1 MSLARLAHGVVA
13 SVTIGGE
20 SSPRVELSPA
30 AAMLLDRL
38 WAKHGPLMFHQSGG
52 CCDGSAPMCYPAGE
66 FLTGDADVLL
76 GELDLGPDADGPRVA
91 PFWMSAEQFAY
102 WRHTYPPCTRKLA
115 ALWCGNADISTGRRV
130 LRIPACRLF
139 AVSAR
144 GGWTVVRDGRLQLD
158 GTHD

>member
-52 CCDGSAPMCYPAGE
+52 CCDGSAPMCYPIGM
-66 FLTGDADVLL
+66 FITGPSDVLL
-76 GELDLGPDADGPRVA
+76 GSMNVGLDDPVEIYMSESQFEYWKYTHLTIDVVPGRGAGFSVEGPTGMRFLIRSRMLEDAELEHFGLGPA
-91 PFWMSAEQFAY
+91 S
-102 WRHTYPPCTRKLA
+102 
-115 ALWCGNADISTGRRV
+115 
-130 LRIPACRLF
+130 
-139 AVSAR
+139 
-144 GGWTVVRDGRLQLD
+144 
-158 GTHD
+158 